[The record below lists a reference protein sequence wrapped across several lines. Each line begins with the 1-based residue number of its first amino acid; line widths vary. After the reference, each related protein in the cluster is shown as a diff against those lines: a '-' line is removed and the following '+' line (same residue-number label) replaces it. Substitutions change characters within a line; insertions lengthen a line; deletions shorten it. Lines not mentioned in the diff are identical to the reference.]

1 MKSLF
6 LCLIAASSLYS
17 GLLIKGSGRIDTD
30 IRKLED
36 FNQVTIN
43 VPGDIFL
50 QQGTT
55 SSVIIEGDDNVI
67 SNIETENTHGS
78 VTIRTKPGLYF
89 STKLPLTYKI
99 ITPNLN
105 FLQINGVGSL
115 TTDGAL
121 SSDQFELFI
130 NGSGDA
136 ELNLTTQD
144 LKIQIIGAGSCK
156 IMGSTISE
164 KITIQ
169 GSGECD
175 AFDVKAIDG
184 KIDISGS
191 GSVLT
196 NCSKTLDIKIRG
208 TGRVQYG
215 GSPKLTQS
223 ISGMGTIDQI
233 EAKKP

>member
-17 GLLIKGSGRIDTD
+17 ALLIKGSGRIDTD
-30 IRKLED
+30 VRKLD
-36 FNQVTIN
+36 NFSQVTLN
-43 VPGDIFL
+43 VAGDVFL
-50 QQGTT
+50 QEGPNST
-55 SSVIIEGDDNVI
+55 VIIEGDDNVI
-67 SNIETENTHGS
+67 SNIETEISHGS
-78 VTIRTKPGLYF
+78 LTIRTKPGIYF

-99 ITPNLN
+99 IAPSFS
-105 FLQINGVGSL
+105 FLQINGAASL
-115 TTDGAL
+115 RADGPI
-121 SSDQFELFI
+121 SNDQFELFI

-136 ELNLTTQD
+136 ELNVATQD

-156 IMGSTISE
+156 IMGSAASE

-184 KIDISGS
+184 KVDISGS

-215 GSPKLTQS
+215 GNPKVTQS
-223 ISGMGTIDQI
+223 ISGMGTIEQI
-233 EAKKP
+233 EAKKQ